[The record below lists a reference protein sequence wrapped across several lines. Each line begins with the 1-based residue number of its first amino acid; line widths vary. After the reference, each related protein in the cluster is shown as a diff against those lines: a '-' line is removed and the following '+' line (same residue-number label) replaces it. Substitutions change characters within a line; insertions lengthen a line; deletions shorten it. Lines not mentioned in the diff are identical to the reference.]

1 MDVRV
6 KAQRKLE
13 AELHNAVANSE
24 FELYYQPVVNVRDNE
39 IVGLEALLRWR
50 HPERGLISPGDFMPT
65 VEETGLIIP
74 LGEWVLRQACSDAVH
89 WPDTVRIAVNLSPVQ
104 FKSQKLVQAVID
116 ALATTG
122 IAPHRLELELT
133 EAALLSNDRHNIA
146 TLDQIRQLGV
156 RVVMDDFGTGYSS
169 LNYLR
174 SFPFDKIKIDRSFV
188 SDLSSGNEI
197 SLAIVGAVVSLARTL
212 QVATVA
218 EGIETETQ
226 LELIRAAGCNEYQ
239 GYLFSPPR
247 PVEQIDGMM
256 AARASRPVSAA

>member
-1 MDVRV
+1 MRS
-6 KAQRKLE
+6 A
-13 AELHNAVANSE
+13 
-24 FELYYQPVVNVRDNE
+24 
-39 IVGLEALLRWR
+39 
-50 HPERGLISPGDFMPT
+50 
-65 VEETGLIIP
+65 EETGLIIP
-74 LGEWVLRQACSDAVH
+74 LGEWVLRRACADAAN
-89 WPDTVRIAVNLSPVQ
+89 WPDTIRIAVNLSPVQ
-104 FKSQKLVQAVID
+104 FKSQKLVQTVID
-116 ALATTG
+116 ALAATG

-146 TLDQIRQLGV
+146 ALDQMRQLGV

-218 EGIETETQ
+218 EGIETEMQ
-226 LELIRAAGCNEYQ
+226 LELVRAAGCNEYQ
-239 GYLFSPPR
+239 GFLFSRPR
-247 PVEQIDGMM
+247 PVEGIDAML
-256 AARASRPVSAA
+256 AARAGGRWGWRKARLAPVSYANPMP